1 MKIAPMQGFFVKNKG
16 NGTSVTFNV
25 ADHFVTDN
33 GTYNLRSADASSDGT
48 LYVTGNDGKTT
59 SYLSVR
65 KIEGASNG
73 YVEGEDAEKI
83 FNAYAVSEISTLAGG
98 VATDINHFSALP
110 YETPLAVNTTAD
122 KDTVDLTFKGAES
135 FENVNV
141 TLVNKKT
148 GEEINLKD
156 ENKYKFI
163 FTKDEAETTL
173 VLRFASDEEITT
185 DAEQAEADASGC
197 DVQIFTK
204 GNNTVRVMSS
214 SSNQIREVSIYDAAG
229 KLIAKEVATGN
240 GVTVM
245 DKVLNA
251 GARNVVVTAVTDNC
265 VKTEILQLK

>member
-1 MKIAPMQGFFVKNKG
+1 MQGFFVQNKG

-25 ADHFVTDN
+25 ADHFVVDN
-33 GTYNLRSADASSDGT
+33 GTNQLRSADASSDGT

-65 KIEGASNG
+65 KMEGASNG

>member
-1 MKIAPMQGFFVKNKG
+1 MQGFFVTNKG
-16 NGTSVTFNV
+16 NGTSVRFNV
-25 ADHFVTDN
+25 ADHFVTDDA
-33 GTYNLRSADASSDGT
+33 GGFKLRSADALSDGT

-73 YVEGEDAEKI
+73 FAEGEDAEKI

-251 GARNVVVTAVTDNC
+251 GARNVVVTAVTDKC
-265 VKTEILQLK
+265 VKTEILQLR